1 MPKATKKTTTK
12 SPPKTK
18 AIKKEPK
25 SKPVDTKKK
34 RATGKEVDG
43 KQFLDLGLLLDCTGS
58 MASWIT
64 RAKETLKEIVDNV
77 KECCAN

>member
-18 AIKKEPK
+18 TIKKEPK

-34 RATGKEVDG
+34 RATGQEVDG
-43 KQFLDLGLLLDCTGS
+43 K
-58 MASWIT
+58 
-64 RAKETLKEIVDNV
+64 
-77 KECCAN
+77 